1 MVTVV
6 DANRFWDDFADGESL
21 LDRKQAIDENDT
33 REVIDLLID
42 QIEFANV
49 IILNKIDLL
58 EKEDVIE
65 LHHLLKI
72 KS

>member
-33 REVIDLLID
+33 GKLLIY
-42 QIEFANV
+42 
-49 IILNKIDLL
+49 
-58 EKEDVIE
+58 
-65 LHHLLKI
+65 
-72 KS
+72 